1 MHACLLIPEIVK
13 LIFTN
18 IYVYGTDGSLI
29 NFGDHSFQRVARRS
43 LAALSRAC
51 RSFKDIALDALWVKL
66 DNLEPLFA
74 CLPRDLW
81 TMTGDG
87 KLLIKRPVTTADW
100 SVFEQYASRVRILGN
115 TDSDI
120 FGGIDAEFVYAMMGF
135 CSQSLLVPNLRI
147 LYCKGYPHVL
157 HLCMR
162 YLLGPNLVYLLLVP
176 PTEGFWSNIMP
187 SVLSGLSRH
196 SPQLEVVEFVGPY
209 AMCPRVSEL
218 ALCGLKHLRKVT
230 LVLPS
235 RGDLSWLSRLVGLQE
250 LRITLAGILPPLRS
264 QFRTSYLDKLV
275 VRSFN
280 WTSGGSSVA
289 GWVVPCR
296 QLQLIPAFSE
306 SAVAVECVLRTLDKR
321 LLFDVL
327 EHILLDVVLE
337 PADHIGNA
345 FTLQTF
351 SPLMRFS
358 GLKEVD
364 LSTFCMS
371 LLDDDD
377 LGSIVKSWPRLECL
391 HLGTRCFWQTPPKI
405 TFRGLVA
412 LLSTC
417 PNLRNLGL
425 VFDATKVDSLTV
437 EKPGRGVCNTNI
449 TSFHVGFSPIE
460 QPLQVAVLLSAVLPC
475 LGEFSVESL
484 LSKGPGRVAREA
496 KWREVLEHISHTLIK
511 KEESNTTGLETRGLT
526 RRST

>member
-18 IYVYGTDGSLI
+18 IHIYGTDGSFVD
-29 NFGDHSFQRVARRS
+29 FGDHSFQRVARRS
-43 LAALSRAC
+43 LAALSRVC

-81 TMTGDG
+81 TMTGDR
-87 KLLIKRPVTTADW
+87 KLLIQRPVTTADW

-115 TDSDI
+115 TDSDL
-120 FGGIDAEFVYAMMGF
+120 FGGVDAEFVYSMIGF
-135 CSQSLLVPNLRI
+135 CSQSLLVPNLRT
-147 LYCKGYPHVL
+147 LYCKGYHHVL
-157 HLCMR
+157 YLCMR
-162 YLLGPNLVYLLLVP
+162 YLLGPNLIYLLLVP
-176 PTEGFWSNIMP
+176 PSEGLWSNIMP
-187 SVLSGLSRH
+187 SVLSGLRRH
-196 SPQLEVVEFVGPY
+196 SPQLEVVEFIGPC

-218 ALCGLKHLRKVT
+218 ALCGLTRLRKVT

-250 LRITLAGILPPLRS
+250 LRITFTGILPPLIS

-275 VRSFN
+275 IRSFN
-280 WTSGGSSVA
+280 LTSSASSVA

-296 QLQLIPAFSE
+296 QLQLIPAFAE
-306 SAVAVECVLRTLDKR
+306 SAVAIECALRKLDKC

-327 EHILLDVVLE
+327 EHILLDVVLK
-337 PADHIGNA
+337 PVDHIDNA

-351 SPLMRFS
+351 TPLMRFS
-358 GLKEVD
+358 CLKEVD

-371 LLDDDD
+371 LLDDDA
-377 LGSIVKSWPRLECL
+377 LGSIVKSWPHLECL
-391 HLGTRCFWQTPPKI
+391 HLGNKCSWQLPPKI

-417 PNLRNLGL
+417 PNLRKLGL
-425 VFDATKVDSLTV
+425 VFDATKVDSPTA
-437 EKPGRGVCNTNI
+437 EKLGLGVCNTNI
-449 TSFHVGFSPIE
+449 TSFHVGCSPIE
-460 QPLQVAVLLSAVLPC
+460 QPLEVAVALSAVLPC
-475 LGEFSVESL
+475 LREFSGVQSL
-484 LSKGPGRVAREA
+484 LSRGLDRMARVAMWE
-496 KWREVLEHISHTLIK
+496 EVLEHINHTLIK
-511 KEESNTTGLETRGLT
+511 KQKQKQRYGNFSRVM
-526 RRST
+526 